1 MKKKRML
8 NRGGII
14 LRLVSKIDRGVMRQI
29 DSRMTCRFMNK
40 FMPFMTML
48 GDLGTVWL
56 VTAIFLLFM
65 KRFRFYGVS
74 VIATVCFCAFLC
86 DVVIK
91 PIVRRLRPFV
101 TNTELRLL
109 IRTPGGYSFPSG
121 HTSSS
126 VGAAYVLFQMN
137 RWVGIAGF
145 LVAALIALSRMY
157 LHVHYPTDVMA
168 GALIGLVCAV
178 VIFNLVFYFYYA
190 SAVTVV
196 R

>member
-1 MKKKRML
+1 MHL
-8 NRGGII
+8 IT
-14 LRLVSKIDRGVMRQI
+14 KIDRGIMRQI
-29 DSRMTCRFMNK
+29 DSHMSCRFMDK

-74 VIATVCFCAFLC
+74 VIAAVCICAFLC
-86 DVVIK
+86 DVIIK

-101 TNTELRLL
+101 KNAELQLL

-126 VGAAYVLFQMN
+126 IGAAYVLFKMN
-137 RWVGIAGF
+137 RWVGLVGF
-145 LVAALIALSRMY
+145 IIAALIALSRMY
-157 LHVHYPTDVMA
+157 LHVHYPTDVLA
-168 GALIGLVCAV
+168 GALIGIVCAAV
-178 VIFNLVFYFYYA
+178 VFRLIFYVYYC
-190 SAVTVV
+190 SAVSVV

>member
-1 MKKKRML
+1 
-8 NRGGII
+8 
-14 LRLVSKIDRGVMRQI
+14 
-29 DSRMTCRFMNK
+29 
-40 FMPFMTML
+40 MTML
-48 GDLGTVWL
+48 GDLGTIWL

-65 KRFRFYGVS
+65 KNFRLYGVS
-74 VIATVCFCAFLC
+74 VIVIVCFCAFLC

-101 TNTELRLL
+101 LNAELRLL

-137 RWVGIAGF
+137 RWVGLAGF
-145 LVAALIALSRMY
+145 VVAALIALSRMY
-157 LHVHYPTDVMA
+157 LHVHYPTDVFA
-168 GALIGLVCAV
+168 GALLGLICAAL
-178 VIFNLVFYFYYA
+178 IFELILFVDCLP
-190 SAVTVV
+190 AVPAI